1 MPRKIKV
8 SDITPENN
16 EKDPVNDEVEAI
28 KDNGG
33 DTSSP
38 SDVKGKALPSTEPV
52 EETQEKQEEKVEETI
67 IETPQDIPQETPT
80 EIVEEVKEVTKTRK
94 QELKQCPKCKK
105 WLTAKTLFYF
115 HQCTKNDV
123 PKAKRRPKKVILKD
137 IEDKNGGDTN
147 IPSDEKGKALLS
159 PPTPPPQKVKLER
172 QTNEIVEQ
180 SEKFLNSLSTDKID
194 YTPKVEMSY
203 EDMRRERIKQ
213 RIEQRS
219 IKIKNL
225 FSNAI

>member
-28 KDNGG
+28 KE
-33 DTSSP
+33 
-38 SDVKGKALPSTEPV
+38 TEPV

-67 IETPQDIPQETPT
+67 IETPQEIPQETPT

-115 HQCTKNDV
+115 HECTKNDV

-137 IEDKNGGDTN
+137 IEDTSDK
-147 IPSDEKGKALLS
+147 PS
-159 PPTPPPQKVKLER
+159 TPPPQKVKLER
-172 QTNEIVEQ
+172 QTNEIVEKG
-180 SEKFLNSLSTDKID
+180 ENFLKSLSTDKID
-194 YTPKVEMSY
+194 YTPKVEISY

>member
-28 KDNGG
+28 KE
-33 DTSSP
+33 
-38 SDVKGKALPSTEPV
+38 TEPV

-137 IEDKNGGDTN
+137 IEDTSDK
-147 IPSDEKGKALLS
+147 PS
-159 PPTPPPQKVKLER
+159 TPPPQKVKLER
-172 QTNEIVEQ
+172 QTNEIVEKG
-180 SEKFLNSLSTDKID
+180 ENFLKSLSTDKID
-194 YTPKVEMSY
+194 YTPKVEISY

>member
-1 MPRKIKV
+1 MPKKTIKV

-16 EKDPVNDEVEAI
+16 EKDPVNDEVEVI
-28 KDNGG
+28 KE
-33 DTSSP
+33 
-38 SDVKGKALPSTEPV
+38 TEPV

-67 IETPQDIPQETPT
+67 IETPQDIPQLEGQTPT

-94 QELKQCPKCKK
+94 QELKQCPKCMK

-115 HQCTKNDV
+115 HECTKNDV
-123 PKAKRRPKKVILKD
+123 PKAKRRPKKVIVKD
-137 IEDKNGGDTN
+137 IED
-147 IPSDEKGKALLS
+147 IE
-159 PPTPPPQKVKLER
+159 PPPQKVKLER
-172 QTNEIVEQ
+172 QTNQIVEQ
-180 SEKFLNSLSTDKID
+180 GEKFLNSLSTDKID
-194 YTPKVEMSY
+194 YTPKVEISY

>member
-16 EKDPVNDEVEAI
+16 EKDPVNAEVEV
-28 KDNGG
+28 
-33 DTSSP
+33 
-38 SDVKGKALPSTEPV
+38 VKELEPIVEEEVKQEEEV
-52 EETQEKQEEKVEETI
+52 EETPQE
-67 IETPQDIPQETPT
+67 IPQEIPQPEGQTPT
-80 EIVEEVKEVTKTRK
+80 EIVEEVTKTRK

-123 PKAKRRPKKVILKD
+123 PKAKRRPKKVIVQD
-137 IEDKNGGDTN
+137 IEDT
-147 IPSDEKGKALLS
+147 SDYAVVKTTTKTTSGYVE
-159 PPTPPPQKVKLER
+159 PNTPRMPKQ
-172 QTNEIVEQ
+172 
-180 SEKFLNSLSTDKID
+180 ID
-194 YTPKVEMSY
+194 YTPKIEISY

-219 IKIKNL
+219 VKIKNL
-225 FSNAI
+225 FSSAI

>member
-16 EKDPVNDEVEAI
+16 EKDHVNDEVEV
-28 KDNGG
+28 
-33 DTSSP
+33 
-38 SDVKGKALPSTEPV
+38 VKELEPIV
-52 EETQEKQEEKVEETI
+52 EEEDKQEEKVEETPQ
-67 IETPQDIPQETPT
+67 ETPQEIPQETPQEIPQPEGQTPT
-80 EIVEEVKEVTKTRK
+80 EIVEEVTKTRK

-115 HQCTKNDV
+115 HECTKNDV
-123 PKAKRRPKKVILKD
+123 PKAKRRPKKVIVQD
-137 IEDKNGGDTN
+137 IEDTSGYVE
-147 IPSDEKGKALLS
+147 PH
-159 PPTPPPQKVKLER
+159 TPKLPK
-172 QTNEIVEQ
+172 Q
-180 SEKFLNSLSTDKID
+180 ID
-194 YTPKVEMSY
+194 YTPKIEISY

-219 IKIKNL
+219 VKIKNL

>member
-16 EKDPVNDEVEAI
+16 EKDPVNDEVEVI
-28 KDNGG
+28 KE
-33 DTSSP
+33 
-38 SDVKGKALPSTEPV
+38 TEPV

-67 IETPQDIPQETPT
+67 IETPQEIPQETPT

-94 QELKQCPKCKK
+94 QEFKQCPKCKK

-123 PKAKRRPKKVILKD
+123 PKAKRRPKKVIVKD
-137 IEDKNGGDTN
+137 IQ
-147 IPSDEKGKALLS
+147 
-159 PPTPPPQKVKLER
+159 PPTPPPEKVKLER
-172 QTNEIVEQ
+172 QTNQIIEQ
-180 SEKFLNSLSTDKID
+180 GEKFLNSLSTEEID
-194 YTPKVEMSY
+194 YIPKVEISY

>member
-28 KDNGG
+28 KE
-33 DTSSP
+33 
-38 SDVKGKALPSTEPV
+38 TEPV

-67 IETPQDIPQETPT
+67 IETPQEIPQETPT

-94 QELKQCPKCKK
+94 QEFKQCPTCKK

-123 PKAKRRPKKVILKD
+123 PKAKRRPKKVIVKD
-137 IEDKNGGDTN
+137 IEDIENGGDAN
-147 IPSDEKGKALLS
+147 IPSDETGKARLS

-172 QTNEIVEQ
+172 QTNEIVEKG
-180 SEKFLNSLSTDKID
+180 ENFLKSLSTDKID
-194 YTPKVEMSY
+194 YTPKVEISY